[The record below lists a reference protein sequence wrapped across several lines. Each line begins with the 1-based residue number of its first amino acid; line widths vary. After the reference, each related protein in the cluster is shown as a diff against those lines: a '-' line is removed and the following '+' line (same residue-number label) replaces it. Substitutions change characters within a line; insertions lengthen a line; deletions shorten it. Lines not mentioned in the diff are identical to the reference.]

1 MNYYNFQVVMQE
13 VPGEISLC
21 FNISGC
27 PLKCD
32 HCHSPF
38 LWKSQTGTELN
49 DAVFKE
55 LLEQYS
61 GLASCVLF
69 MGGEW
74 EPENLIKHC
83 KKAKER
89 GYKTCL
95 YTGLESIHDSIK
107 QHLTYLKTGPF
118 KTAKGGLDCPSTN
131 QKFIEVASNKSL
143 NHLFIKHH

>member
-38 LWKSQTGTELN
+38 LWKAHTGTELN
-49 DAVFKE
+49 DDIYQE
-55 LLEQYS
+55 LLEQYA
-61 GLASCVLF
+61 GMATCVLF

-74 EPENLIKHC
+74 DAANLTKHC
-83 KKAKER
+83 KQARNK

-95 YTGLESIHDSIK
+95 YTGLNSIDDQLK

-118 KTAKGGLDCPSTN
+118 KADLGGLDCPETN
-131 QKFIEVASNKSL
+131 QKFIEVATNTSL
-143 NHLFIKHH
+143 NHLFINHH